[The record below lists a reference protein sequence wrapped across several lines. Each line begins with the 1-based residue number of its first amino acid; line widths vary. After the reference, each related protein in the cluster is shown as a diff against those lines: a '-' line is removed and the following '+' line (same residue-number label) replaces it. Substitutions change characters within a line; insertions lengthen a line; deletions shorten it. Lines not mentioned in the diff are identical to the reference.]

1 LKKIRI
7 AGPTAALAGIPA
19 GLQAQGVWAGRRQ
32 LFVRFAGEAETA
44 TMYTADALANEIE
57 RAMARSKFH
66 SVAIGGRDPLG
77 NAEYLRAALEAKSV
91 PVPVMLDCDGQRP
104 ADIGGLE
111 KLLTL
116 IEVTLEGSA
125 LTSDGQTSNAIASIK
140 EAARIKTRHSLVLIA
155 DERTS
160 DSVVLR
166 VVEQAN
172 AASEETTVVIHPAT
186 GTPVDRDRRWTMLVE
201 RTMALHGDVRLALRL
216 PPPTGMR

>member
-1 LKKIRI
+1 VKTRT

-19 GLQAQGVWAGRRQ
+19 GLQSQGVWTGRRQ

-44 TMYTADALANEIE
+44 TMYTADALATEVD
-57 RAMARSKFH
+57 RAMTRSKFH
-66 SVAIGGRDPLG
+66 SVSIGGRDPLG
-77 NAEYLRAALEAKSV
+77 NVEYLQLAFAAKPV

-104 ADIGGLE
+104 RDVGGLE
-111 KLLTL
+111 KVVALV
-116 IEVTLEGSA
+116 EVTLEGTA
-125 LTSDGQTSNAIASIK
+125 LIADGQIANAVASIK
-140 EAARIKTRHSLVLIA
+140 EAAGIKAQHSLVIIA

-166 VVEQAN
+166 VVEQVN
-172 AASEETTVVIHPAT
+172 AASDATTVVIHPAT
-186 GTPVDRDRRWTMLVE
+186 GTPVDRDRRWTMLLE

>member
-1 LKKIRI
+1 MKTRV

-57 RAMARSKFH
+57 RATTRSKFH
-66 SVAIGGRDPLG
+66 SVSIGGRDPLG
-77 NAEYLRAALEAKSV
+77 NVEYLCAAFAAKKVSV
-91 PVPVMLDCDGQRP
+91 PVMIDCDGQRP
-104 ADIGGLE
+104 EEIRGLA
-111 KLLTL
+111 KVVQHVQVA
-116 IEVTLEGSA
+116 IEGSLLGA
-125 LTSDGQTSNAIASIK
+125 DGPMNSAIASIK
-140 EAARIKTRHSLVLIA
+140 EAAAIDARHALVLTA

-166 VVEQAN
+166 IVEQAH
-172 AASEETTVVIHPAT
+172 AASEATIVVIHPAT
-186 GTPVDRDRRWTMLVE
+186 GTPVDRDRRWTMLLE
-201 RTMALHGDVRLALRL
+201 RAMAVHGDVRLALRL